1 MKVLETDH
9 WCLLLPPEWWAEYE
23 DDVVRIADNDEI
35 GEIEVTTL
43 CKDRGQVDLD
53 EVTAMAR
60 EESPEILDWEPASLG
75 AFDGVTGT
83 FTEDSAFIR
92 EWYLGADSVLLYIT
106 YICEEENA
114 GLDEAAVEELLGTLV
129 LGDASAMSQEI

>member
-43 CKDRGQVDLD
+43 CKDRGQVDLA
-53 EVTAMAR
+53 EVTTMAR
-60 EESPEILDWEPASLG
+60 DESPEILDWEPANLG

-92 EWYLGADSVLLYIT
+92 EWYLGAGSVLLYIT

-129 LGDASAMSQEI
+129 LGDASAISQEI